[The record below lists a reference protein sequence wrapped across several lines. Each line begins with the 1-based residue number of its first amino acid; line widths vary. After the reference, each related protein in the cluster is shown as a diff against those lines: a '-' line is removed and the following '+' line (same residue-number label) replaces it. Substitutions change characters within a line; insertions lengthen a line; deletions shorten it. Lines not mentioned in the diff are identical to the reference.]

1 MNSVVV
7 KASDRLDKVLTQHTT
22 FSRSMI
28 KKMIDAGFVTV
39 NDDIAKASMIVSE
52 GDVIE
57 YEEYP
62 AEPMTMTPV
71 EMALDIVYEDDAL
84 AVINKPSGL
93 VVHPGAG
100 HNDVTLVHGLL
111 AKLSGLSGI
120 GGVMRP
126 GIVHRIDK
134 DTSGL
139 LVVAKTDVAHIA
151 LTEALKLHEI
161 KREYLAIVHGVIDHD
176 RGKIDAPIG
185 RNPHN
190 RLLMDIVPDGKHSVT
205 HFQVIERFAEHT
217 LVRCQ
222 LETGRTHQI
231 RVHFKYIGY
240 PIVGDPQYGL
250 KKQASLSGQALHATS
265 LSFTHPITNQPM
277 VFEVLPP
284 KEFEDILKKI
294 QTG

>member
-71 EMALDIVYEDDAL
+71 EMALDIVYQDDAI

-111 AKLSGLSGI
+111 AALNGLSGI

-151 LTEALKLHEI
+151 LTEALKLHQI

-190 RLLMDIVPDGKHSVT
+190 RLLMDVVPEGKHSVT
-205 HFQVIERFAEHT
+205 HFQVVERFTEHT

-250 KKQASLSGQALHATS
+250 KKQASPSGQALHATS

-277 VFEVLPP
+277 AFEVLPP
-284 KEFEDILKKI
+284 KEFEDILKKV

>member
-7 KASDRLDKVLTQHTT
+7 TASDRLDKVLTQHTS

-39 NDDIAKASMIVSE
+39 NDEVAKASMIVAE
-52 GDVIE
+52 GDLIE

-62 AEPMTMTPV
+62 TEPMTITPV
-71 EMALDIVYEDDAL
+71 EMDLDIVYEDEAI

-100 HNDVTLVHGLL
+100 HADVTLVHGLL

-139 LVVAKTDVAHIA
+139 LVVAKTDVAHHA
-151 LTEALKLHEI
+151 LTEALKRHEI
-161 KREYLAIVHGVIDHD
+161 KREYIAIVHGVIDHD

-190 RLLMDIVPDGKHSVT
+190 RLLMDVVPDGKPSVT
-205 HFQVIERFAEHT
+205 HFQVVERFLDHT

-250 KKQASLSGQALHATS
+250 KKQASPSGQALHATS
-265 LSFTHPITNQPM
+265 LTFVHPITNQPLSFT
-277 VFEVLPP
+277 VAPP
-284 KEFEDILKKI
+284 KEFDDILKKV
-294 QTG
+294 QSV

>member
-7 KASDRLDKVLTQHTT
+7 KASDRLDKVLTQHTS

-39 NDDIAKASMIVSE
+39 NDDIAKASMIVSK

-62 AEPMTMTPV
+62 AEPMSIKPV
-71 EMALDIVYEDDAL
+71 EMDLDIVYEDDAL

-139 LVVAKTDVAHIA
+139 LVVAKTDAAHIA

-161 KREYLAIVHGVIDHD
+161 KREYVAIVHGVIDHD

-190 RLLMDIVPDGKHSVT
+190 RLLMDVVPDGKHSVT

-265 LSFTHPITNQPM
+265 LSFAHPITNQPM
-277 VFEVLPP
+277 AFEAAPP

>member
-7 KASDRLDKVLTQHTT
+7 TASDRLDKVLTQHTT

-28 KKMIDAGFVTV
+28 KKMIDSGLVTV
-39 NDDIAKASMIVSE
+39 NDEVVKASTIVAE
-52 GDVIE
+52 GDLIE
-57 YEEYP
+57 FEEYP
-62 AEPMTMTPV
+62 AEPMTIVPV
-71 EMALDIVYEDDAL
+71 EMELDIVYEDAAL

-139 LVVAKTDVAHIA
+139 LVVAKTDAAHIA
-151 LTEALKLHEI
+151 LTEALKRHEI

-185 RNPHN
+185 RNPQN
-190 RLLMDIVPDGKHSVT
+190 RLLMDVVPDGKHSVT
-205 HFQVIERFAEHT
+205 HFQVIERFADHT

-250 KKQASLSGQALHATS
+250 KKQASTSGQALHATS
-265 LSFTHPITNQPM
+265 LSFIHPITNKSLA
-277 VFEVLPP
+277 FEAAPP
-284 KEFEDILKKI
+284 QEFEEMLKKV
-294 QTG
+294 QSV

>member
-7 KASDRLDKVLTQHTT
+7 TASDRLDKVLTQHTT

-28 KKMIDAGFVTV
+28 KKMIDSGLVTV
-39 NDDIAKASMIVSE
+39 NDEVAKASMIVAE
-52 GDVIE
+52 GDLIE

-62 AEPMTMTPV
+62 TEPMTITPV
-71 EMALDIVYEDDAL
+71 EMELDIVYEDDAL

-139 LVVAKTDVAHIA
+139 LVVAKTDAAHIA
-151 LTEALKLHEI
+151 LTEALKRHEI

-185 RNPHN
+185 RNPQN
-190 RLLMDIVPDGKHSVT
+190 RLLMDVVPDGKHSVT
-205 HFQVIERFAEHT
+205 HFQVIERFADHT

-250 KKQASLSGQALHATS
+250 KKQASTSGQALHATS
-265 LSFTHPITNQPM
+265 LSFIHPITNKSLA
-277 VFEVLPP
+277 FEAAPP
-284 KEFEDILKKI
+284 KEFEEMLKKV
-294 QTG
+294 QSV

>member
-1 MNSVVV
+1 
-7 KASDRLDKVLTQHTT
+7 
-22 FSRSMI
+22 
-28 KKMIDAGFVTV
+28 
-39 NDDIAKASMIVSE
+39 
-52 GDVIE
+52 
-57 YEEYP
+57 
-62 AEPMTMTPV
+62 
-71 EMALDIVYEDDAL
+71 
-84 AVINKPSGL
+84 
-93 VVHPGAG
+93 VHPGAG

-111 AKLSGLSGI
+111 ATLSGLSGI

-139 LVVAKTDVAHIA
+139 LVVAKTDAAHIA
-151 LTEALKLHEI
+151 LTEALKHHEI

-190 RLLMDIVPDGKHSVT
+190 RLLMDIVPDGKTSVT
-205 HFQVIERFAEHT
+205 HFQVVERCAEHT

-250 KKQASLSGQALHATS
+250 KKQASPSGQALHATS
-265 LSFTHPITNQPM
+265 LSFVHPITNQPM
-277 VFEVLPP
+277 SFEVAPP
-284 KEFEDILKKI
+284 KEFEDILKKV